1 MPSLRNA
8 GPGLLALIC
17 FSSASA
23 AQAVRRPQT
32 KLRQVELAPRWAASA
47 PPPAYNWDMHD
58 MSRYAGW
65 GGAIGA
71 VGGFAWGEVRA
82 SRHNAGPVNARPIAI
97 IGDALL
103 GFCAG
108 MVGGTAVYVVH
119 LLRQP

>member
-1 MPSLRNA
+1 LPTLRNA
-8 GPGLLALIC
+8 PAALLALVC
-17 FSSASA
+17 FSSAAA

-32 KLRQVELAPRWAASA
+32 NSRQVDLAPRWSASA
-47 PPPAYNWDMHD
+47 LPPAYNWDLHD

-82 SRHNAGPVNARPIAI
+82 SRHQSGPLNARPMAI

-108 MVGGTAVYVVH
+108 MVGGSVVYVVH
-119 LLRQP
+119 LVRQP